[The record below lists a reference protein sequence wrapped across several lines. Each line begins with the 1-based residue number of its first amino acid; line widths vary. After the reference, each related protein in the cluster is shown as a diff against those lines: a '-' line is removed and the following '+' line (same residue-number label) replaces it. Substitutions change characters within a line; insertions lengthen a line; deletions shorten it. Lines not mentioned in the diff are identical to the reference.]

1 MTNVIPMQAVKSAVK
16 KSDIPDNAVRLIDR
30 MFIRLKSIFPAW
42 KQAFASEV
50 EYNETKQVW
59 LEELFKAGV
68 VEPMK
73 LKHGLDLAAKSTSP
87 FFPSV
92 GQFIAW
98 CSEDYHVLGLPN
110 EAELYQRYNTFLGY
124 ARFNRDEFQY
134 RSKVEFWLLKNLYEK
149 CKKKSEEDTLKAI
162 PKLLT
167 EAAEKVR
174 SNFPFE
180 DVPKMIPAK
189 PSFYD
194 KAKADKAR
202 DSLMTMMKG
211 KGALQ

>member
-1 MTNVIPMQAVKSAVK
+1 MKNVIPMEPAKSAVT
-16 KSDIPDNAVRLIDR
+16 KSDIPSNAVRLIDR
-30 MFIRLKSIFPAW
+30 MFVRLKSIFPAW
-42 KQAFASEV
+42 KQAFDSEI

-68 VEPMK
+68 VNPQS
-73 LKHGLDLAAKSTSP
+73 LKRGLDLAAKSESP

-92 GQFIAW
+92 GQFITW
-98 CSEDYHVLGLPN
+98 CGEDYHELGLPN
-110 EAELYQRYNTFLGY
+110 EAELYQRYKTFLGY
-124 ARFNRDEFQY
+124 ARFNLDEFQY
-134 RSKVEFWLLKNLYEK
+134 RSKLEFWLLKNLYEK
-149 CKKKSEEDTLKAI
+149 CKKKSEEDTLKTI

-167 EAAEKVR
+167 EAVEKVR

-180 DVPKMIPAK
+180 DIPKMIPTK

-202 DSLMTMMKG
+202 DSLMAMM

>member
-1 MTNVIPMQAVKSAVK
+1 MKNVIPMEPSKSAVT
-16 KSDIPDNAVRLIDR
+16 KSDIPSNAVRLIDR
-30 MFIRLKSIFPAW
+30 MFVRLKSIFPAW
-42 KQAFASEV
+42 KHAFDSEI

-68 VEPMK
+68 VNPQS
-73 LKHGLDLAAKSTSP
+73 LKRGLDLAAKSESP

-92 GQFIAW
+92 GQFITW
-98 CSEDYHVLGLPN
+98 CSEDYHELGLPN
-110 EAELYQRYNTFLGY
+110 KAELYQRYNTFLGY

-180 DVPKMIPAK
+180 DIPKMIPVK

-202 DSLMTMMKG
+202 DSLMAMM

>member
-1 MTNVIPMQAVKSAVK
+1 MNQLTNQSLHQGVSAQVEKFIDTLFDQLCASCPQLLNLTLERLQVVKRQWILGFAENGITKITQVK
-16 KSDIPDNAVRLIDR
+16 RGMAEMR
-30 MFIRLKSIFPAW
+30 
-42 KQAFASEV
+42 
-50 EYNETKQVW
+50 
-59 LEELFKAGV
+59 
-68 VEPMK
+68 
-73 LKHGLDLAAKSTSP
+73 AKP
-87 FFPSV
+87 NGYLPSV
-92 GQFIAW
+92 GEFIQA
-98 CSEDYHVLGLPN
+98 CKVLDYHVLGLPN
-110 EAELYQRYNTFLGY
+110 EAELYQRYKTFLGY

-167 EAAEKVR
+167 KAAEKVR

-180 DVPKMIPAK
+180 DIPKMIPEK
-189 PSFYD
+189 PRFYD

-202 DSLMTMMKG
+202 DSLMAMMKG

>member
-1 MTNVIPMQAVKSAVK
+1 
-16 KSDIPDNAVRLIDR
+16 
-30 MFIRLKSIFPAW
+30 
-42 KQAFASEV
+42 
-50 EYNETKQVW
+50 
-59 LEELFKAGV
+59 
-68 VEPMK
+68 
-73 LKHGLDLAAKSTSP
+73 
-87 FFPSV
+87 
-92 GQFIAW
+92 
-98 CSEDYHVLGLPN
+98 GLPN

-180 DVPKMIPAK
+180 DIPKMIP
-189 PSFYD
+189 
-194 KAKADKAR
+194 
-202 DSLMTMMKG
+202 
-211 KGALQ
+211 

>member
-1 MTNVIPMQAVKSAVK
+1 MANSITQNQINTLPPERAQRAEET
-16 KSDIPDNAVRLIDR
+16 INWL
-30 MFIRLKSIFPAW
+30 FNELKSIFPGWRA
-42 KQAFASEV
+42 AF
-50 EYNETKQVW
+50 ETETDYLSAKKTW
-59 LEELFKAGV
+59 LRVLAREKITRPQLEK
-68 VEPMK
+68 
-73 LKHGLDLAAKSTSP
+73 GLCEAEKSLDK
-87 FFPSV
+87 FLPSV
-92 GQFIAW
+92 GLFVYLCKAY
-98 CSEDYHVLGLPN
+98 DYHALGLPN

-180 DVPKMIPAK
+180 DIPKMIPAK

-202 DSLMTMMKG
+202 DSLMAMM

>member
-1 MTNVIPMQAVKSAVK
+1 MKNVIPMEPSKSAVT
-16 KSDIPDNAVRLIDR
+16 KSDIPSNAVRLIDR
-30 MFIRLKSIFPAW
+30 MFVRLKSIFPAW
-42 KQAFASEV
+42 KHAFDSEI

-68 VEPMK
+68 VNPQS
-73 LKHGLDLAAKSTSP
+73 LKRGLDLAAKSESQ

-92 GQFIAW
+92 GQFITW
-98 CSEDYHVLGLPN
+98 CSEDYHELGLPN
-110 EAELYQRYNTFLGY
+110 EAELYQRYKTFLGY
-124 ARFNRDEFQY
+124 ARFNLDEFQY
-134 RSKVEFWLLKNLYEK
+134 RSKLEFWLLKNLYEK

-174 SNFPFE
+174 SNFSF
-180 DVPKMIPAK
+180 DDIPKMIPVK

-194 KAKADKAR
+194 KEKADKAR
-202 DSLMTMMKG
+202 DSLMAMMKG
-211 KGALQ
+211 ELQ

>member
-1 MTNVIPMQAVKSAVK
+1 M
-16 KSDIPDNAVRLIDR
+16 R
-30 MFIRLKSIFPAW
+30 
-42 KQAFASEV
+42 
-50 EYNETKQVW
+50 
-59 LEELFKAGV
+59 
-68 VEPMK
+68 
-73 LKHGLDLAAKSTSP
+73 AKP
-87 FFPSV
+87 NGYLPSV
-92 GQFIAW
+92 GEFIQA
-98 CSEDYHVLGLPN
+98 CKVLDYHVLGLPN
-110 EAELYQRYNTFLGY
+110 EAELYQRYKTFLGY
-124 ARFNRDEFQY
+124 ARFNLNEFQY

-149 CKKKSEEDTLKAI
+149 CKKKSEDDTLKAI

-180 DVPKMIPAK
+180 DIPKMIPVK

-202 DSLMTMMKG
+202 DSLMAMI